1 MNEINY
7 KLISE
12 IIFTNDITFADINI
26 RNAKVIVRTCKLA
39 KFNKN
44 IQLSFD
50 NFKIRIVIE

>member
-12 IIFTNDITFADINI
+12 IIFTNDTTFTDINI

-39 KFNKN
+39 KFNNVKVESLFWGKN
-44 IQLSFD
+44 
-50 NFKIRIVIE
+50 